1 MLDLDSFLVSLY
13 VLVDDW
19 WKLEHASEPPR
30 VGRPALLSDPE
41 VITLAILAQWPRFR
55 SERDF
60 WRFAH
65 AHLRPYFPTLCSQS
79 QLNRRVRSVEPEL
92 RNFQRA
98 VAQTLRGASEV
109 YHVLDTTLIP
119 AIVRVRASR
128 KGLFC
133 GQATFGRSVSKTEWV
148 YGFKVALSVSPEG
161 VICAFGLAEAASD
174 DRPIG
179 DFLIIED
186 SHDAYLAD
194 KGFTGVEWERRWLDL
209 YGALVAATPKDNSKR
224 AWAKTELSLGVGK
237 AADHRRGHR
246 PTQGHLRLGAPQGQ
260 DARWS
265 FGPLGSQDRS
275 LHLWTVDQRPDREA
289 ATSPGRSSRL
299 THYASV
305 VLGGVAGFALKS
317 PNA

>member
-19 WKLEHASEPPR
+19 WKLKHSSEPPTA
-30 VGRPALLSDPE
+30 GRPALLTDPE

-65 AHLRPYFPTLCSQS
+65 AHLRPYFPKLCSQS
-79 QLNRRVRSVEPEL
+79 QLNRRVRSVEPDL
-92 RNFQRA
+92 RDFQRA
-98 VAQTLRGASEV
+98 VARTLCGVSEV
-109 YHVLDTTLIP
+109 YRVLGTTLIP

-128 KGLFC
+128 KGLFA
-133 GQATFGRSVSKTEWV
+133 GQATFGRSASKTEWV

-179 DFLIIED
+179 EFLISED
-186 SHDAYLAD
+186 FHEAYLAD
-194 KGFTGVEWERRWLDL
+194 KGFTGVQWERRWLDL

-224 AWAKTELSLGVGK
+224 AWAKTDRRWASGK
-237 AADHRRGHR
+237 RQINRRGHR
-246 PTQGHLRLGAPQGQ
+246 STQGHLRPGAPQGE
-260 DARWS
+260 DAGWS
-265 FGPLGSQDRS
+265 FGPLGGQDGG
-275 LHLWTVDQRPDREA
+275 LHLRAAAQRPARATA
-289 ATSPGRSSRL
+289 APPGRPFGLSG
-299 THYASV
+299 YASLV
-305 VLGGVAGFALKS
+305 
-317 PNA
+317 